1 MSFLSGIFQRLLI
14 LLRGR
19 GRRVCS
25 VWFYVTLWIQ
35 PTRLLSPWGSPG
47 KNTREGG
54 HFLLQGFFPTQGSNS
69 LLLCLLHWQANSLP
83 LSHINYC
90 EENLQSLPFPLK
102 SVGFP
107 GGASGK
113 ESACRRRLDVRH
125 ASSIPGLGRSPGEG
139 NGNPLQYSCL
149 ENPTNRGPWQAT
161 VHRVAQSWTRL
172 KQLLTAQHSTE
183 IYRTQLLSLFSC

>member
-1 MSFLSGIFQRLLI
+1 M
-14 LLRGR
+14 
-19 GRRVCS
+19 
-25 VWFYVTLWIQ
+25 
-35 PTRLLSPWGSPG
+35 
-47 KNTREGG
+47 GG

-69 LLLCLLHWQANSLP
+69 LLLCLLHWQANALP

-107 GGASGK
+107 DGASGK
-113 ESACRRRLDVRH
+113 ESACQSRLDVRH

-149 ENPTNRGPWQAT
+149 ENPTDRGPWQAT
-161 VHRVAQSWTRL
+161 VHRVARSWTWL

-183 IYRTQLLSLFSC
+183 IYRTGLLSCSVAKCCLTLCDP